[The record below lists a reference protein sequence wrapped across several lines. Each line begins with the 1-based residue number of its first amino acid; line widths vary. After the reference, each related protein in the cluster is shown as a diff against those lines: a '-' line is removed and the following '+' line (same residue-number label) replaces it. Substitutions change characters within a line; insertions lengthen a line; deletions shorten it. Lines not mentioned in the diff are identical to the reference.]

1 MQRRHLLLLK
11 LELLLDV
18 LVVIVVVRSS
28 CLVRSLPAFLWALL
42 VVALSGNLATLLGR
56 GCLLGSSTS
65 LLSLEFLQM
74 LAVEKVSR
82 STKDGG
88 SIEFVRMAGL
98 MMLILGFPLG
108 EMVTVKGFL
117 EQ

>member
-1 MQRRHLLLLK
+1 M
-11 LELLLDV
+11 
-18 LVVIVVVRSS
+18 VVRRN
-28 CLVRSLPAFLWALL
+28 CLVGSLPAFLWVLL

-82 STKDGG
+82 STKDAS

-98 MMLILGFPLG
+98 MMSILGFPLG
-108 EMVTVKGFL
+108 EMIAVKGFL
-117 EQ
+117 E